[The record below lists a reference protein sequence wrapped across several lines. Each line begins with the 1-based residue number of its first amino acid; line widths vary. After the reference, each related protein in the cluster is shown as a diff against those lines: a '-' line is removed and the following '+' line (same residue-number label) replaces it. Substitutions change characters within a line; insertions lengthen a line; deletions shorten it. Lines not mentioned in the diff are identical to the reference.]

1 VGSQSFKVVV
11 FDMDG
16 TLIKESSCW
25 ETLHRYF
32 RSDPKLVK
40 KNMEDYLARRISY
53 CEWMRRDLLL
63 WKRNNKYPHIS
74 EVKKALKKYEMAKGA
89 YESIREL
96 KRRGYIIAIVTGGLD
111 ILAEEIAKKLGIEYV
126 YANGFKTDENGYLT
140 EHVKCVVDP
149 CEKSKNLTDLS
160 VKLKIP
166 LSAFIAVGDTRF
178 DLSMFKVVGF
188 SIAFNPK
195 DEVIEKQAKIV
206 IKSRSL
212 LKILEYIP

>member
-1 VGSQSFKVVV
+1 MCPQNFKVVV

-16 TLIKESSCW
+16 TLIKETSCW

-40 KNMEDYLARRISY
+40 KNMEDYLAGRISY

-63 WKRNNKYPHIS
+63 WKQNNRYPHIS
-74 EVKKALKKYEMAKGA
+74 EVKRALKNYEMVEGA
-89 YESIREL
+89 YESIKEL
-96 KRRGYIIAIVTGGLD
+96 KRRGYITAIVTGGLD
-111 ILAEEIAKKLGIEYV
+111 ILAEEIARKLGIEYI

-149 CEKSKNLTDLS
+149 CEKGRNLMNLSK
-160 VKLKIP
+160 KLGTP
-166 LSAFIAVGDTRF
+166 LSTFIAVGDTHF
-178 DLSMFKVVGF
+178 DLSMFKIVGL

-195 DEVIEKQAKIV
+195 DEIIEKHANIV
-206 IKSRSL
+206 IKNNSL
-212 LKILEYIP
+212 FKILEYIP

>member
-1 VGSQSFKVVV
+1 MCPQNFKVVV

-16 TLIKESSCW
+16 TLIKETSCW

-40 KNMEDYLARRISY
+40 KNMEDYLAGRISY

-63 WKRNNKYPHIS
+63 WKQNNRYPHIS
-74 EVKKALKKYEMAKGA
+74 EVKRALKNYEMVEGA
-89 YESIREL
+89 YKSIKEL
-96 KRRGYIIAIVTGGLD
+96 KRRDYITAIVTGGLD
-111 ILAEEIAKKLGIEYV
+111 ILAEEIARKLGIEYV

-149 CEKSKNLTDLS
+149 CEKGRNLMDLS
-160 VKLKIP
+160 KKLGTP
-166 LSAFIAVGDTRF
+166 LSTFIAVGDTRF
-178 DLSMFKVVGF
+178 DLSMFKIVGL

-195 DEVIEKQAKIV
+195 DEIIEKHANIV
-206 IKSRSL
+206 IKNDSL
-212 LKILEYIP
+212 FKILEYIP